1 MFWRKREPLHERL
14 AREGGM
20 ATQGRTAE
28 LDSRDGSLYAGPL
41 DTAPRWGEVGI
52 HGIHRPREWDAVSI
66 AEAPEL
72 SGSEARFVALADGS
86 ILAET
91 DDLGLESLAAAL
103 EGSIQ
108 APYRAEAVR
117 RGDGLWAVAG
127 RRVQVVE
134 VPENVDG
141 DRVTLT
147 TRDGERTLEVDGM
160 TAFGSI
166 PTLERLGGDG
176 VVVTALRLDDVL
188 WEVELNQL

>member
-1 MFWRKREPLHERL
+1 MFRRKREPLHEQL
-14 AREGGM
+14 AREGGISGTDQ
-20 ATQGRTAE
+20 AAG
-28 LDSRDGSLYAGPL
+28 LGPL
-41 DTAPRWGEVGI
+41 DTGPRWGEVGI
-52 HGIHRPREWDAVSI
+52 HGIHRPREWDAVAI
-66 AEAPEL
+66 ADAPEL
-72 SGSEARFVALADGS
+72 TGTEARFVVLADGF

-91 DDLGLESLAAAL
+91 DDLELEQLAAVL
-103 EGSIQ
+103 EGSLE
-108 APYRAEAVR
+108 APYRAEGVR

-134 VPENVDG
+134 VPEDVDG

-166 PTLERLGGDG
+166 PTLERLGGDD
-176 VVVTALRLDDVL
+176 VVVTAQRLDGML

>member
-1 MFWRKREPLHERL
+1 MSEPDG
-14 AREGGM
+14 AAGADM
-20 ATQGRTAE
+20 
-28 LDSRDGSLYAGPL
+28 RDGGPL
-41 DTAPRWGEVGI
+41 DTGPRWGEVGI
-52 HGIHRPREWDAVSI
+52 HGVHRQREWDAVSI
-66 AEAPEL
+66 AEAPEFA
-72 SGSEARFVALADGS
+72 GTEARFVVLADGL

-91 DDLGLESLAAAL
+91 DDLGLEPLAAAL

-108 APYRAEAVR
+108 APFRGEAVR

-147 TRDGERTLEVDGM
+147 LRDGERTLEIDGM

-166 PTLERLGGDG
+166 PTLEQLGGDG
-176 VVVTALRLDDVL
+176 VVVTALRLDETL
-188 WEVELNQL
+188 WEVELTRL